1 MSVAGLY
8 ERIEYKSSSG
18 HRHDAHPATHSS
30 YAELP
35 SDVQLLE
42 CMTLGFELWQ
52 RVGRTHGYTEM
63 FSKFPSFGKMYA
75 QLLQQDHRE
84 EGYTGWK
91 DLADFVLYQ
100 AAVDPSTAALA
111 RPSDVV
117 EAQFRADKNLDTF
130 FTACDA
136 ACGEGIVAQARHI
149 PPAKAVE
156 QPVGIRFLL

>member
-1 MSVAGLY
+1 MMAAGTSMSLY
-8 ERIEYKSSSG
+8 LISS
-18 HRHDAHPATHSS
+18 
-30 YAELP
+30 
-35 SDVQLLE
+35 
-42 CMTLGFELWQ
+42 
-52 RVGRTHGYTEM
+52 RVSARQCYYIGSIWTI
-63 FSKFPSFGKMYA
+63 
-75 QLLQQDHRE
+75 
-84 EGYTGWK
+84 WK